1 MDKDAKIIVFG
12 IVLTVLIFAASVYF
26 KLKS

>member
-1 MDKDAKIIVFG
+1 MDKEEKIIVFG
-12 IVLTVLIFAASVYF
+12 IILTIAIFAASVWF

>member
-1 MDKDAKIIVFG
+1 MDKDAKIVVFG
-12 IVLTVLIFAASVYF
+12 IILTIAIFAGTVYF

>member
-12 IVLTVLIFAASVYF
+12 IILTIAIFAASVYF

>member
-12 IVLTVLIFAASVYF
+12 IVLTVVVFAASVYF